1 MNLVESIPRS
11 PKIMMRD
18 LVMVPRMIDKA
29 RAYNLNTLGEYIF
42 PCPLDKIM
50 LEFLVTN
57 HREFSYQTQN
67 LSDKEMSL
75 WIEGKCSHRSK
86 GDKDRINKKLLDRKP
101 DTKESLSRFKEIQNK
116 LNPTANNITTWIE
129 LIELEESETLS
140 KSK

>member
-18 LVMVPRMIDKA
+18 LIMVPRMIDKA

-42 PCPLDKIM
+42 PCPLDKII
-50 LEFLVTN
+50 LEFLGTN

-67 LSDKEMSL
+67 LNDKEMGS
-75 WIEGKCSHRSK
+75 WIEEKCLHRSK

-116 LNPTANNITTWIE
+116 LNPIAKNVTTWIE
-129 LIELEESETLS
+129 LIELEESQTLP